1 MGSDGAE
8 RNDDNELLLQTTTN
22 GPVIQATAELWAE
35 LFEGLIN
42 DWGHSSLELKD
53 SGDLQVK
60 ALTCQRMAT
69 MAFRMALFFQRG
81 VTEFAPDEGTQI
93 AVEAAEEV
101 VNEQITQQLA
111 SLARAAKKAQ
121 N

>member
-1 MGSDGAE
+1 MDSDGAKP
-8 RNDDNELLLQTTTN
+8 DDETLLQATTN

-35 LFEGLIN
+35 LFESFIN

-53 SGDLQVK
+53 SEDLQVK
-60 ALTCQRMAT
+60 ALACQRMAT

-93 AVEAAEEV
+93 ACEVAEEV
-101 VNEQITQQLA
+101 VNEQINQQLGM
-111 SLARAAKKAQ
+111 LAKAAKKAL